1 MTIQAFVALTI
12 ACFIFMAS
20 PGPGVFATVARAMA
34 FGFRSTLPFI
44 LGIALGDLVYL
55 LFAIFGL
62 AFIAAV
68 MGEAFV
74 VIRWAGAAYLVFLG
88 IKAWRQKPHT
98 PGEGV
103 PEVASGGDFRSFVG
117 GLFLTLGNPKTIL
130 FYLTFLPT
138 FVDLQHLT
146 VANGSLMAATV
157 IVVLLLVVCGYAILA
172 SKARRLFRTENNIRW
187 LNRGAGSMMV
197 GAGVAVA
204 LRD

>member
-1 MTIQAFVALTI
+1 MTFQAFMALAV

-34 FGFRSTLPFI
+34 FGLRSTLPFI

-62 AFIAAV
+62 AFIATV

-88 IKAWRQKPHT
+88 INAWRQTPHT
-98 PGEGV
+98 PDDEV
-103 PEVASGGDFRSFVG
+103 PEVARGGDVRSFMG

-146 VANGSLMAATV
+146 IGHGSLLAATV
-157 IVVLLLVVCGYAILA
+157 IVVLLAVVSGYAILA
-172 SKARRLFRTENNIRW
+172 SKARRLFRTERNIRG
-187 LNRGAGSMMV
+187 LNRAAGTTMIGAGAV
-197 GAGVAVA
+197 VA
-204 LRD
+204 LKD